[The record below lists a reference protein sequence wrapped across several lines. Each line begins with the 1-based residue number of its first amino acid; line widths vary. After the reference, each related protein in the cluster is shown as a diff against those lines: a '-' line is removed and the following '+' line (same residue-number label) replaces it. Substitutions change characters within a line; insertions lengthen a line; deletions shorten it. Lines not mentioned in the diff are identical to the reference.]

1 MNVHFHIFTG
11 FNWFEVKKFMK
22 ENIRKLLADF
32 SWLFAILPALVFA
45 HVFFKLLELEK
56 TEELLDILFV
66 IWNIFTSAF
75 LFMGCNLT
83 PAKLLFSKDTH
94 MKWGLLLA
102 FLSIITLTQ
111 CYDEVLECIMRFD
124 NITKYFR
131 NHGFALGSSMF
142 VKIPSASFIIG
153 AIFIAPFVEEFLFRY
168 YFYSTMK
175 VRYESISI
183 AMILSSLIFALLHIS
198 ANYSTTAIVMIFFHG
213 ILFAYI
219 YEKTKSILPSMLLH
233 AFNNALA
240 VFFNSL
246 LFAYSVSFALVLV
259 LISLLILLIALV
271 VFVVRKILARKI
283 KYVEVGGVIDA
294 PFIPQVTTTI
304 DEVLTERCG
313 SGQVD
318 DTVDGTPN
326 PPQVKT
332 ELDTQK

>member
-1 MNVHFHIFTG
+1 
-11 FNWFEVKKFMK
+11 MK
-22 ENIRKLLADF
+22 ENLRRVFADF
-32 SWLFAILPALVFA
+32 SWAFGIFLTIVCIIILRY
-45 HVFFKLLELEK
+45 FKIDLN
-56 TEELLDILFV
+56 LDIEENREGLYLV
-66 IWNIFTSAF
+66 WATFTSAF
-75 LFMGCNLT
+75 LFMGCKLT
-83 PAKLLFSKDTH
+83 PAKLLFPKDAH

-111 CYDEVLECIMRFD
+111 CYDEVLEFIVRFD

-153 AIFIAPFVEEFLFRY
+153 AIFIAPFMEEFLFRY

-219 YEKTKSILPSMLLH
+219 FEKTKSILPSMLLH

-240 VFFNSL
+240 TFKGAL
-246 LFAYSVSFALVLV
+246 LFAYDATFSIVVV
-259 LISLLILLIALV
+259 CISLLILLIALV

-294 PFIPQVTTTI
+294 SFIPQVATTV

-326 PPQVKT
+326 PPQVKS

>member
-1 MNVHFHIFTG
+1 
-11 FNWFEVKKFMK
+11 MK

-111 CYDEVLECIMRFD
+111 CYDEVLEFIVRFD
-124 NITKYFR
+124 NITNYFR

-153 AIFIAPFVEEFLFRY
+153 AIFIAPFVEEFLCRY
-168 YFYSTMK
+168 YMYGCMK
-175 VRYESISI
+175 VRYESIPI
-183 AMILSSLIFALLHIS
+183 AMIFSSLIFALLHIFE
-198 ANYSTTAIVMIFFHG
+198 NYSTTVIVMIFFHG
-213 ILFAYI
+213 IIFAYI
-219 YEKTKSILPSMLLH
+219 FEKTKSILPSMLLH

-240 VFFNSL
+240 TFRGAL
-246 LFAYSVSFALVLV
+246 LFAYDATFSIVVV
-259 LISLLILLIALV
+259 CISLLILLITLV

-283 KYVEVGGVIDA
+283 KSPKREFVVDESLTHI
-294 PFIPQVTTTI
+294 QVANELETSFSQA
-304 DEVLTERCG
+304 D
-313 SGQVD
+313 S
-318 DTVDGTPN
+318 
-326 PPQVKT
+326 